1 MNKAG
6 ALVCLTV
13 FLTMTSPSFGQS
25 LPDAGRTLQELTQPT
40 GTPPARH
47 EVTLPDQAES
57 ADPVP
62 GGLEVALQ
70 DVVFVGNTLID
81 TAALRESLGDFAG
94 KRYDQAGFAGL
105 TRQVTQ
111 LYRAHGYPFVRVFI
125 PPQAIRQGILTM
137 EILEG
142 RYGKVQALGDAWL
155 VRGATPFL
163 NVLHPGDPIESAR
176 LERVMLLLDN
186 QPGIAVSPYVSPG
199 AQRAAGDLSV
209 KVERQSAWEGELGY
223 DNTGNQYTGENRLHA
238 NVLGNSTFLFGDRI
252 SLRTLVSDEDLWLGA
267 LDYAFPLGGR
277 GWRIQFGYTQTNY
290 HLGKQYDSLQA
301 NGFAKVA
308 SGRVSYPWVRSQLT
322 NLTLA
327 AGYQRKWLE
336 DRYDAAASV
345 QKKTSDSLPLSVQFD
360 QRDRFI
366 HGGITYGALTW
377 TAGRLNLGGELAQTD
392 AQTAQT
398 DGYFNKWN
406 LDVARIQRLV
416 GNLSAYGRFSGQWSS
431 GNLDSSERFGLGGIY
446 GVRAYPMGEGTG
458 DRGWLA
464 QLELRYGVGR
474 LTPFVFYDAG
484 SSRINARPWDDSS
497 RQGRHLSGD
506 GLGLRLDYS
515 GWYVDATVAWRNQGG
530 AVTADSLDRDPRY
543 WVMANY
549 RF

>member
-6 ALVCLTV
+6 ALGCLTV
-13 FLTMTSPSFGQS
+13 SLAMVSPSFGQS

-40 GTPPARH
+40 AIPPA
-47 EVTLPDQAES
+47 ENEIKVPSPPES
-57 ADPVP
+57 AEPAP
-62 GGLEVALQ
+62 GGLEVELR
-70 DVVFVGNTLID
+70 DIVFVGNTLIES
-81 TAALRESLGDFAG
+81 AALRGSLGDFAG
-94 KRYDQAGFAGL
+94 KHYDQAGLAGL
-105 TRQVTQ
+105 TRPVTQ

-125 PPQAIRQGILTM
+125 PPQAVKQGILHM

-142 RYGKVQALGDAWL
+142 HYGKVQAIGDEWL

-163 NVLHPGDPIESAR
+163 SVLRSGDPIESTQ

-199 AQRAAGDLSV
+199 AQRGAGDLGV
-209 KVERQSAWEGELGY
+209 KVVQQSSWEGEVGY
-223 DNTGNQYTGENRLHA
+223 DNTGNQYTGENRVHA
-238 NVLGNSTFLFGDRI
+238 NVMGNSTFLFGDQI
-252 SLRTLVSDEDLWLGA
+252 SLRTLASDEDLWLGA

-277 GWRIQFGYTQTNY
+277 GWRVQFGYTQTTY

-301 NGFAKVA
+301 SGFAKVV
-308 SGRVSYPWVRSQLT
+308 SGRVSYPLVRSQLS

-327 AGYQRKWLE
+327 AGFQRKWLE
-336 DRYDAAASV
+336 DRYDAAGSI
-345 QKKTSDSLPLSVQFD
+345 QKKTSDSVPLSVQFD
-360 QRDRFI
+360 RRDRFI
-366 HGGITYGALTW
+366 DGGITYGALTW
-377 TAGRLNLGGELAQTD
+377 TTGRLNLGGELAQTD
-392 AQTAQT
+392 AETALT

-406 LDVARIQRLV
+406 LDVARIQRLL

-464 QLELRYGVGR
+464 QLELRYGIGR

-515 GWYVDATVAWRNQGG
+515 GWYVDVTVAWRNQGG
-530 AVTADSLDRDPRY
+530 VATGDSLNRDPRY
-543 WVMANY
+543 WVMANR